1 MKEKVNCPDCGKE
14 LTVHGLKYTHK
25 RYCKAKQPE
34 IERPVPELQPA
45 PMPKLERTVTTEP
58 MRVESSLVPTDE
70 QIAAFLLNQK
80 KMRANK
86 KREQMSSLVS
96 NALPK

>member
-1 MKEKVNCPDCGKE
+1 
-14 LTVHGLKYTHK
+14 
-25 RYCKAKQPE
+25 
-34 IERPVPELQPA
+34 
-45 PMPKLERTVTTEP
+45 MPKLERTVTTEP

-70 QIAAFLLNQK
+70 QIATFLLNQK